1 MSFKILLVDDHEIM
15 REGLAALLRKHPEY
29 EIVGQ
34 AANGRIAMEM
44 VDKLSPDLVIM
55 DIEMPNLNGIDATRR
70 MIAKRPKLKVMA
82 LSTHSRRSMIVRML
96 QAGAAG
102 YMLKESAFSELTEGL
117 KAMREDRTYLC
128 SRVAKV
134 VFSDYVKMLTDPDW
148 TGGDG
153 LTSREREVLQLVS
166 EGHTTKE
173 IAQTL
178 KLSVKTVDSHREHIM
193 DKLGIHNIAGLTKY
207 AVREGLTAPD

>member
-29 EIVGQ
+29 EIAGQ
-34 AANGRIAMEM
+34 AANGRIAMGM
-44 VDKLSPDLVIM
+44 VDELAPELVIM
-55 DIEMPNLNGIDATRR
+55 DIEMPNLNGIEATRR
-70 MIAKRPKLKVMA
+70 MIAKCPELKVMA
-82 LSTHSRRSMIVRML
+82 LSTHAQRSMIVNML

-117 KAMREDRTYLC
+117 KAVCEGKTYLC
-128 SRVAKV
+128 SKVAKV
-134 VFSDYVKMLTDPDW
+134 VFSDYVKMLTNPNW
-148 TGGDG
+148 NGGDG
-153 LTSREREVLQLVS
+153 LTSREREVLQLVA

-173 IAQTL
+173 IAKTL

-193 DKLGIHNIAGLTKY
+193 DKLEIHNIAGLTKY
-207 AVREGLTAPD
+207 AVREGLTGP

>member
-44 VDKLSPDLVIM
+44 VDKLFPGLVIM
-55 DIEMPNLNGIDATRR
+55 DIEMPNLNGIEATRR
-70 MIAKRPKLKVMA
+70 MIAKHPELKVMA

-102 YMLKESAFSELTEGL
+102 YMLKESAFPELTEGL
-117 KAMREDRTYLC
+117 KAMREGRTYLC
-128 SRVAKV
+128 SKVATV
-134 VFSDYVKMLTDPDW
+134 VFSDYVKMLTNPDW
-148 TGGDG
+148 SGGDE
-153 LTSREREVLQLVS
+153 LTSRESEVLQLVA

-173 IAQTL
+173 IAKSL
-178 KLSVKTVDSHREHIM
+178 NLSVKTIDSHREHIM

-207 AVREGLTAPD
+207 AVREGLTSPD